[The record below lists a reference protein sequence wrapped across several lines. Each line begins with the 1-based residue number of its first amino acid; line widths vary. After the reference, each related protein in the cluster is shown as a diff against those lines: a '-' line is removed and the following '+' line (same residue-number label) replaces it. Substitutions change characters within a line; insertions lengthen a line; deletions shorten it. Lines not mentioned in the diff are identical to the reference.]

1 MAASESQL
9 RANKKYHQKFH
20 KLQVR
25 VTHEEQE
32 ILETHIKEMGESV
45 NSFTRRAIFETIERD
60 KAQIS
65 SVQPPL
71 PVDE

>member
-25 VTHEEQE
+25 MTHDEQAV
-32 ILETHIKEMGESV
+32 LDAHVASTGESV
-45 NSFTRRAIFETIERD
+45 NAYVRRAIFETMERD
-60 KAQIS
+60 RLKQNPTS
-65 SVQPPL
+65 SEQFS
-71 PVDE
+71 E

>member
-25 VTHEEQE
+25 MTHDEQE
-32 ILETHIKEMGESV
+32 VLEAHINATGESV
-45 NSFTRRAIFETIERD
+45 NAYVRRAIFETMERD
-60 KAQIS
+60 KVKLQAS
-65 SVQPPL
+65 
-71 PVDE
+71 ETE

>member
-25 VTHEEQE
+25 MTHDEQD
-32 ILETHIKEMGESV
+32 ILEEHIGLTGESV
-45 NSFTRRAIFETIERD
+45 NAYVRRAIFETMERD
-60 KAQIS
+60 KAKLQAS
-65 SVQPPL
+65 
-71 PVDE
+71 ETE